1 MADRIHRDTLVLIN
15 LYARDAEERG
25 QQLVVHTWNMRV
37 VMLFVY
43 AVTGGVRKQQVDAP
57 AARGRRRCARHQA
70 AGYSPTRH
78 IDSYPRRVHS
88 PVRSAAARVRDVE
101 RHSCRYT
108 RQRAAGDSEPHC
120 GGHQREHPA
129 ALLEATG
136 GAHQVATRGRPVR
149 GRRRSTPLRTP
160 TNMCRTIRYR
170 SRSRVPLH

>member
-1 MADRIHRDTLVLIN
+1 MGGGERGGGAPTSRGGTRGGPHPPR
-15 LYARDAEERG
+15 YARPHQPVCARCRG
-25 QQLVVHTWNMRV
+25 AWPAVGGARV
-37 VMLFVY
+37 EHARGNALCLRGDRRS
-43 AVTGGVRKQQVDAP
+43 AQATSGCAGT
-57 AARGRRRCARHQA
+57 ARGRRRRRAHHQV

-136 GAHQVATRGRPVR
+136 GAHQVATRGRPV
-149 GRRRSTPLRTP
+149 
-160 TNMCRTIRYR
+160 
-170 SRSRVPLH
+170 